1 MDEASDSWN
10 HLIENPKDWWDH
22 RENKANGLVNRPCT

>member
-10 HLIENPKDWWDH
+10 HLIANPKEWWDH
-22 RENKANGLVNRPCT
+22 RENKANGLVNYPCA